1 MLDQN
6 DKELL
11 ETEENLLIKIQ
22 QTFFA
27 LERTKLNNQKQQNH
41 NSDQVRL
48 EEQKREEEPK
58 KVHKI
63 EKRQGDIRNPYKL
76 REIEATLIYSQ
87 EKILKN

>member
-27 LERTKLNNQKQQNH
+27 LERMKLNNQKQQNH

-48 EEQKREEEPK
+48 EEQKREEQK

>member
-48 EEQKREEEPK
+48 EEQ
-58 KVHKI
+58 
-63 EKRQGDIRNPYKL
+63 RQGDIRNPYKL